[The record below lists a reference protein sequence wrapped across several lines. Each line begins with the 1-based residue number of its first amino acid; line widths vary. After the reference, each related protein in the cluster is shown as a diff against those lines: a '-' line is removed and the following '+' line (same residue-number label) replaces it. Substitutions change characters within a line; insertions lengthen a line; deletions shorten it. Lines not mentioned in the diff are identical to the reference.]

1 MNTSKDKYED
11 NRYSI
16 KETLTNMARANEN
29 ARKLEEEQRK
39 NKNLKLAA
47 GGGGLLAGL
56 YLLYSRIRSVHQ
68 LNKAENAIKA
78 LSGRVNN
85 IDKKL

>member
-1 MNTSKDKYED
+1 MNTKQDKYED

-16 KETLTNMARANEN
+16 KETLTNMTRANEN

-39 NKNLKLAA
+39 NKHLKIAA
-47 GGGGLLAGL
+47 GGGGLLAVL
-56 YLLYSRIRSVHQ
+56 YVLGTRIRSAHQ
-68 LNKAENAIKA
+68 LNEAENAIKA

-85 IDKKL
+85 LDKKL